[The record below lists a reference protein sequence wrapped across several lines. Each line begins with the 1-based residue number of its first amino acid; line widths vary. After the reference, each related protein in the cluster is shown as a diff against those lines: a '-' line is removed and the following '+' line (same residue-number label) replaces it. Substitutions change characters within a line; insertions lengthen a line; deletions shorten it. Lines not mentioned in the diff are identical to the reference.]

1 MMNDVINNN
10 DADAENAQTEA
21 VLDKDRLT
29 YFEEFGHVM
38 IAGTTN
44 VGKTTYFLS
53 LLAKGLFDFDEFA
66 YLAPDTKQLTNVVH
80 HVNYYFKFV
89 KKLQPDRHNVYYFNL
104 DKLKEF
110 KKYLETSK
118 SSHKFVFMDD
128 SFVTGR
134 TSQKA
139 ERMDLLMML
148 KNLKTTA
155 AYTVH
160 DPFHDNK
167 GARLAARYTIACN
180 LNEADFN
187 RLFKLAKDNKL
198 WEHYKHHDDFHQRII
213 TYDNVTQLF
222 YDKNLVEIKH

>member
-1 MMNDVINNN
+1 MTEQLEDS
-10 DADAENAQTEA
+10 ETEA

-29 YFEEFGHVM
+29 HFEEFGHVM

-66 YLAPDTKQLTNVVH
+66 YLAPDTKQLTNVAH

-89 KKLQPDRHNVYYFNL
+89 KKIPNEQHNVYYFNL

-134 TSQKA
+134 TSQKG

-148 KNLKTTA
+148 KNLKATA

-198 WEHYKHHDDFHQRII
+198 WEFYKQNDDFHQRII
-213 TYDNVTQLF
+213 TYDNVKQMF
-222 YDKNLVEIKH
+222 YDKDLREIKH